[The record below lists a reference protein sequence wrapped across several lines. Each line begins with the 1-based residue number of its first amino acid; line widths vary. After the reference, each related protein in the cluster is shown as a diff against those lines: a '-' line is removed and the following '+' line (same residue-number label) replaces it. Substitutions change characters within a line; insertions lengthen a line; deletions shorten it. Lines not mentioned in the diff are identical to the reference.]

1 MQYLVSN
8 FKSLLIAIILAVI
21 FRSVL
26 YEPYRIPSGSM
37 IPTLLVGDRIFI
49 SKFEYGIS
57 NFSFPFEPSIFEGR
71 ILELNKPERGDV
83 IVFKQKKDGE
93 YTTYIKRLIGLP
105 GDKIQMIGGVLYI
118 NDKPVPKVK
127 TEPFDLDGQIIPQFI
142 ETLPNGVSHHT
153 LDAYNSQDDNTQQYI
168 VPANNYFFMGD
179 NRDNSRDSRYLAG
192 IGFVPAE
199 NLLGKAKFIF
209 FSTSAQWYD
218 VAGWVTKLRYNRLF
232 KAVD

>member
-1 MQYLVSN
+1 MKYLIDN
-8 FKSLLIAIILAVI
+8 LKSLLIAIILAVI

-26 YEPYRIPSGSM
+26 YEPYLIPSGSM
-37 IPTLLVGDRIFI
+37 IPTMLVGDRIFI

-57 NFSFPFEPSIFEGR
+57 NFSFPFEPHIFDGR
-71 ILELNKPERGDV
+71 ILELNKPDRGDV
-83 IVFKQKKDGE
+83 VVFKQKSGYG

-105 GDKIQMIGGVLYI
+105 GDVVQMIGGVLYI

-127 TEPFDLDGQIIPQFI
+127 AGSFNLEGQIVPQFI
-142 ETLPNGVSHHT
+142 ETLPNGVSYHT
-153 LDAYNSQDDNTQQYI
+153 LDTYNSPMDNTVKYI
-168 VPANNYFFMGD
+168 VPVDNYFFMGD
-179 NRDNSRDSRYLAG
+179 NRDNSRDSRYLNG
-192 IGFVPAE
+192 IGFVLAE

-218 VAGWVTKLRYNRLF
+218 IVGWFTKLRYNRLF